1 MKKKK
6 VYRILFDI
14 LQDICT
20 CHNKKQE
27 QKSLV
32 NVMNVIQRFVHFI
45 YLVLQRCNLPV
56 KLIALLLHADH
67 IVFYSRVDCI
77 GLPAVGLIIAKRY
90 ISIDYNA
97 GCQ

>member
-27 QKSLV
+27 Q
-32 NVMNVIQRFVHFI
+32 N
-45 YLVLQRCNLPV
+45 
-56 KLIALLLHADH
+56 
-67 IVFYSRVDCI
+67 
-77 GLPAVGLIIAKRY
+77 G
-90 ISIDYNA
+90 
-97 GCQ
+97 